1 MKSETWDGIEGIG
14 HPGRM
19 FLRCKEIPQQMH
31 YLHLFSVTLSFFD
44 PLHIWMTAKSDLQ
57 VKI

>member
-1 MKSETWDGIEGIG
+1 MGWDGIEGIG